1 MKKST
6 FLSCL
11 LLVLAVVGSA
21 QTQFWSDT
29 FEDGVILSSG
39 TRTAENNSGVTN
51 VPYTSYFIRTNSGQL
66 PENVIKIDRLIAV
79 EFSLTSEIEG
89 KPYA

>member
-29 FEDGVILSSG
+29 FEDGAILSSG